1 MTKQGFLD
9 ALRSSLAPAD
19 RRDTEEICAYYSELI
34 DDMTEDGFMEA
45 EAVEWLGDPESL
57 AKSLA
62 PDGEAPRKGGRS
74 APLTDTL
81 TGLVREAL
89 SALRLIGD
97 GQNRRESRESRPF
110 TEQIRSLDI
119 RWPRGDVTILCEDR
133 ETADLTEERGSSDP
147 PMATRLENGTL
158 FVRFTAENEPFA
170 GGKSLTARLP
180 RAVAEGLSECVVC
193 TASAEVRLE
202 GLSAGDLSVET
213 KSGDVTAENVRSCR
227 ALFHTA
233 SGDLTAGGTFEALR
247 IRTASGD
254 AELSGNA
261 AHLSFQSASGD
272 LLYRGL
278 SDRIECSTAS
288 GDAEMTLRGLPAA
301 LVWNSASGDLD
312 LTLPAGSECPV
323 RFDTVSGDFD
333 CRGVRTDVP
342 GEPALRIRTVSGDV
356 TLRGK

>member
-1 MTKQGFLD
+1 MTKQEFLD
-9 ALRSSLAPAD
+9 ALRSSLAPTA
-19 RRDTEEICAYYSELI
+19 RRDAEEICAYYSELI
-34 DDMTEDGFMEA
+34 DDMTEDGFTEA

-57 AKSLA
+57 ANSLA
-62 PDGEAPRKGGRS
+62 PDGEAPRKEGRS
-74 APLTDTL
+74 ASLTDTL
-81 TGLVREAL
+81 TGLVREAF
-89 SALRLIGD
+89 SALRLSGG
-97 GQNRRESRESRPF
+97 GQTRRESRPF

-170 GGKSLTARLP
+170 GGKSLTVRFP
-180 RAVAEGLSECVVC
+180 RAVAEELSECAVF

-213 KSGDVTAENVRSCR
+213 KSGDITAENVRSIR

-233 SGDLTAGGTFEALR
+233 SGDLTAGGAFEALR